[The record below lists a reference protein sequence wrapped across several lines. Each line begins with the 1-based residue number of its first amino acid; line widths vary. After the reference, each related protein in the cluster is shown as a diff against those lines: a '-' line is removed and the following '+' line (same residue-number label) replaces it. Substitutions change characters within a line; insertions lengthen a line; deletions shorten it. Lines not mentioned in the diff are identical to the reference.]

1 MRLPWLLAKDI
12 VLSRDTLKKGLGC
25 LAAADLTRTWTQD
38 FCEPMPLTP
47 KDYLTFG
54 TISFGFYALSLQSF
68 ALFMPG
74 VWVIDKIDKS
84 INELNDRKKA
94 YIDGKK

>member
-1 MRLPWLLAKDI
+1 MRLPWLLAKDFA
-12 VLSRDTLKKGLGC
+12 LSRDTLKKGLGFF
-25 LAAADLTRTWTQD
+25 ATADLTRTWTQD
-38 FCEPMPLTP
+38 FCNPMPITP

-54 TISFGFYALSLQSF
+54 TISFGLYAVSLQSF

-74 VWVIDKIDKS
+74 VWMIDKIDKN

-94 YIDGKK
+94 YIEGNK